1 MCSAVTGDVVTKAVD
16 RAFLELAELDGKKD
30 EEGRPVINVPELYT
44 GVLLVYNYVNRYSP
58 GSYLSPPRK
67 KDVLKLVKKF
77 DLNNDGVIDREE
89 FGLFLRHFVKH
100 LLRNMIINILVMLT
114 VIPFLCYFTCKAM
127 GSFRDVTI
135 TEGNFTDLT
144 LIGQYRGRFN
154 SQGGRY
160 KAHEAGSGPLNL
172 ELYQEVGNHV
182 DIVRGDSGGT
192 LESCCRACAGDKACH
207 AYHFFPSKRLAD
219 NANVRGFIDG
229 VQCYLLEKSAGS
241 GRTAGLRHPYS
252 GDGREQDAMAA
263 YYPLSW
269 VGGSCDTSRLD
280 NTDPRITGAH
290 GTLFD
295 FPGQLGKSFC
305 LLADR
310 RIHINVLLQSHQG
323 QESATAAALA
333 AAGMPRRVAEGSLH
347 VWVKEVGVVWVSG
360 ASGGRQHSLRMVARS
375 GNQQDR
381 GAHGFLA
388 LMQVDGADVA
398 PPRFHD
404 DLAVVG
410 ADGSVEIRKTAE
422 DEDGP
427 FDVDTYEVA
436 IEGLGKVHV
445 SMRVAHPLLQ
455 TPEEAETHFNIR
467 VVELQVRG
475 VTVVSFRP

>member
-1 MCSAVTGDVVTKAVD
+1 MPSSLRIRDRSRAVANKVASWDVVTKAVD

-30 EEGRPVINVPELYT
+30 EEERPVINVPELYT

-58 GSYLSPPRK
+58 GSYLSPPKK

-89 FGLFLRHFVKH
+89 FGRLLRHFVKH

-127 GSFRDVTI
+127 GR
-135 TEGNFTDLT
+135 
-144 LIGQYRGRFN
+144 
-154 SQGGRY
+154 
-160 KAHEAGSGPLNL
+160 
-172 ELYQEVGNHV
+172 
-182 DIVRGDSGGT
+182 
-192 LESCCRACAGDKACH
+192 
-207 AYHFFPSKRLAD
+207 
-219 NANVRGFIDG
+219 
-229 VQCYLLEKSAGS
+229 
-241 GRTAGLRHPYS
+241 
-252 GDGREQDAMAA
+252 
-263 YYPLSW
+263 

-280 NTDPRITGAH
+280 NTDPRITGSH

-305 LLADR
+305 LLADH

-323 QESATAAALA
+323 PESAAAAALA

-347 VWVKEVGVVWVSG
+347 VWVKEVGVVWVS
-360 ASGGRQHSLRMVARS
+360 SGGKQHSLRMVART

-381 GAHGFLA
+381 GANGFLA

-410 ADGSVEIRKTAE
+410 ADGSVEIRKSAE
-422 DEDGP
+422 EEDGP
-427 FDVDTYEVA
+427 FDVDTYEVVF
-436 IEGLGKVHV
+436 EGLGKVHV

-455 TPEEAETHFNIR
+455 TPEEAEAHFNIR
-467 VVELQVRG
+467 VAELQVRE
-475 VTVVSFRP
+475 VTVLLVRSFGGIQNMADSHMLPSDLCRPAHQSKGC